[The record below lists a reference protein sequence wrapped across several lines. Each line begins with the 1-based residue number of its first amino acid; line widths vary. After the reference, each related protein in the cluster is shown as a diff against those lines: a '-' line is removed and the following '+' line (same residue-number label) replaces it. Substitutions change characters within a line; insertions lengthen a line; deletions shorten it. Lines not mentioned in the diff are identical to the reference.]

1 MFPMTPYPQPSPPE
15 GRGDPVVQRLQL
27 YLARWLPAH
36 PCWAWTTDGP
46 SSTLPW
52 ARALRRRSAEE
63 VASEFA
69 QDVDFL
75 TVGLA
80 DWLRSPDGEL
90 ITAVI
95 ATLGLL
101 PPDAQLLIDAV
112 RLAGDLQH
120 ASGQGRAEALAG
132 AALLVTAA
140 ILILGSLGSS

>member
-1 MFPMTPYPQPSPPE
+1 MFPMTPYLRPLPPD
-15 GRGDPVVQRLQL
+15 RRDDPHAQRLQL
-27 YLARWLPAH
+27 YLARWLPTH
-36 PCWAWTTDGP
+36 PGWAWTTDGP
-46 SSTLPW
+46 SNTLPW
-52 ARALRRRSAEE
+52 ARSLRHRSADE
-63 VASEFA
+63 VARELA

-75 TVGLA
+75 AVGLA

-101 PPDAQLLIDAV
+101 PPEAQLLIDAV

-120 ASGQGRAEALAG
+120 ASGQGRAGALAG

-140 ILILGSLGSS
+140 ILILGSP